1 MGAHL
6 DTAARVSVWHSAA
19 GGQDRLHTP
28 YTDNVLHWLAAPRPA
43 TLAVMRGC
51 SFRGGGEKAIL
62 DLASVIKE
70 FLD

>member
-1 MGAHL
+1 M
-6 DTAARVSVWHSAA
+6 
-19 GGQDRLHTP
+19 
-28 YTDNVLHWLAAPRPA
+28 DNVLHWLAAPRPA